1 MCSVGLIAS
10 VIRLLTI
17 KQKHSPFPFQIW
29 NCERKTKTFVTQILY
44 CTCKNIP
51 VTAHEDMINNLKKKF
66 NKNIIYVTP
75 QEEEFIIIN
84 TIRIIVERIT
94 LSEKIECFVLHKS
107 LGEMRVAIFDRDSVT
122 RKLIN
127 QFNVN

>member
-1 MCSVGLIAS
+1 
-10 VIRLLTI
+10 
-17 KQKHSPFPFQIW
+17 
-29 NCERKTKTFVTQILY
+29 
-44 CTCKNIP
+44 
-51 VTAHEDMINNLKKKF
+51 MINNLKKKF